1 LRSTCDFQNFE
12 DRHEHALSCSLGH
25 MASVQNVQSQSAALK
40 KELGLG
46 DLVLTQILYVVGS
59 GWVGTAAKLGSSQVV
74 YWTAAIAL
82 FYLPLAMVVIY
93 LNAKMPLEGGLYQWA
108 KLGFNDFMGFFVGW
122 NLWLYVILFMS
133 ALGVMLATNL
143 AYALGPEYAWM
154 SSSKWF
160 IAFVTC
166 LLVVF
171 LIVVTA
177 IGLGLGKWFQNA
189 GGVTQLLAFGALIA
203 MPLLCRHTGALRDY
217 HPAMIAM
224 PALSLF
230 SLNVFGKMSMGA
242 LSGFEYVA
250 ILAGECRNPARSI
263 GLSVIIATP
272 VIAVM
277 FILGTS
283 SVLAFLPPEQVDLV
297 GPIPQVLSIGFR
309 SLGWAGPI
317 AAIMI
322 LLLAGRQIGAAT
334 LAVAGSARLPMV
346 AGWDHLLPGWFAKL
360 HPKYRTPVNSILFVG
375 ALILVT
381 GLAGLIGVGH
391 QESFQLLDN
400 ASGIFYGISYLVM
413 FALPLKLAAP
423 LWLRLAALSGFLVT
437 LLYTILSIFPIVQVE
452 SWFWFAA
459 KIAGVVIGANLLGA
473 FLFVSAKR

>member
-1 LRSTCDFQNFE
+1 
-12 DRHEHALSCSLGH
+12 
-25 MASVQNVQSQSAALK
+25 V
-40 KELGLG
+40 
-46 DLVLTQILYVVGS
+46 
-59 GWVGTAAKLGSSQVV
+59 
-74 YWTAAIAL
+74 
-82 FYLPLAMVVIY
+82 
-93 LNAKMPLEGGLYQWA
+93 
-108 KLGFNDFMGFFVGW
+108 
-122 NLWLYVILFMS
+122 
-133 ALGVMLATNL
+133 
-143 AYALGPEYAWM
+143 
-154 SSSKWF
+154 
-160 IAFVTC
+160 
-166 LLVVF
+166 
-171 LIVVTA
+171 
-177 IGLGLGKWFQNA
+177 
-189 GGVTQLLAFGALIA
+189 
-203 MPLLCRHTGALRDY
+203 
-217 HPAMIAM
+217 

-230 SLNVFGKMSMGA
+230 SLNVFGKMAMGA
-242 LSGFEYVA
+242 FSGFEYVA
-250 ILAGECRNPARSI
+250 ILAGECRNPVRSI

-272 VIAVM
+272 VIALM

-375 ALILVT
+375 SLILIT

-400 ASGIFYGISYLVM
+400 ASGIFYAIAYLVM
-413 FALPLKLAAP
+413 FALPLKLPAP